1 MIKKNE
7 EGELL
12 LNITAVASE
21 VIPHFTRYNGGL
33 IRRIDSVNEKITT
46 GYSLVGEFVWKGL
59 TWNKPGLYLD
69 CSIGGSRKNQKYQYS
84 LFILGQDG
92 VAKYLDV
99 LEIRWGKGGGWGGD
113 WAVCMWDAVY
123 AALNEIEA
131 GLPHPDRDTSTDLR
145 TRFELEEL
153 AVIAN
158 EKGFNSALAI
168 ILRVLGFYPA
178 APLYRYTGDSA
189 RVTPCSKRG
198 IRRIDQPRVCWD
210 GSCPGYIDRRCSF
223 CGEAVASDLAHL
235 FIPYSEYEAL
245 QAERRRC

>member
-21 VIPHFTRYNGGL
+21 VIPHFTRYNGGW
-33 IRRIDSVNEKITT
+33 IRRIDTVNEKMTT
-46 GYSLVGEFVWKGL
+46 GYSLVGEFAREGL
-59 TWNKPGLYLD
+59 TWHKPGLYLD

-92 VAKYLDV
+92 VAKYLDA
-99 LEIRWGKGGGWGGD
+99 LEIRWGKGGD

-123 AALNEIEA
+123 AALKEIEA
-131 GLPHPDRDTSTDLR
+131 GSPYPNRDTSTDLR

-158 EKGFNSALAI
+158 EKGFDSALAI
-168 ILRVLGFYPA
+168 ILKQIEL
-178 APLYRYTGDSA
+178 L
-189 RVTPCSKRG
+189 KN
-198 IRRIDQPRVCWD
+198 QQN
-210 GSCPGYIDRRCSF
+210 
-223 CGEAVASDLAHL
+223 E
-235 FIPYSEYEAL
+235 EE
-245 QAERRRC
+245 

>member
-21 VIPHFTRYNGGL
+21 VIPHFTRYNGGW
-33 IRRIDSVNEKITT
+33 IKRIDTVNEKVTT
-46 GYSLVGEFVWKGL
+46 GYSLVGEFARKGL
-59 TWNKPGLYLD
+59 TWHKPGLYLD

-92 VAKYLDV
+92 VAKYHDAFQ
-99 LEIRWGKGGGWGGD
+99 IRWGKGGD

-131 GLPHPDRDTSTDLR
+131 GSPHPNWDTSTDLR

-168 ILRVLGFYPA
+168 ILKQIKL
-178 APLYRYTGDSA
+178 L
-189 RVTPCSKRG
+189 KN
-198 IRRIDQPRVCWD
+198 QQN
-210 GSCPGYIDRRCSF
+210 
-223 CGEAVASDLAHL
+223 E
-235 FIPYSEYEAL
+235 EE
-245 QAERRRC
+245 